1 MASSITVASIDAAY
15 PVAGQDNDSQGFRD
29 NFSQIKTQLT
39 TAGSEITALQ
49 ANRATTNA
57 TTSFNGHDVKNA
69 NLQDWGQ
76 KVVAK
81 GSVSGSVD
89 CDFEDGNVTTL
100 TTSGDVTLTFSNFPK
115 EDDGTTNTHASMKIL
130 LTKGASTHS
139 VTLTGVSL
147 PVSLESPDS
156 STLGQQ
162 EAFPLRQ
169 STFVFEVFSVDGG
182 STKYATQVLEYPSSS

>member
-1 MASSITVASIDAAY
+1 MTSAITVSSIDAAF

-69 NLQDWGQ
+69 NLMDWGQ

-81 GSVSGSVD
+81 GSVSGTVD
-89 CDFEDGNVTTL
+89 CDFEDGNVTTI
-100 TTSGDVTLTFSNFPK
+100 TTSSDVTLTFSNWPK
-115 EDDGTTNTHASMKIL
+115 EDDGTTNTYASMRVI
-130 LTKGASTHS
+130 LTKGTSTDT
-139 VTLTGVSL
+139 VTLSGVSL

-162 EAFPLRQ
+162 EAFPQRK
-169 STFVFEVFSVDGG
+169 STFVFDVFSVDGG
-182 STKYATQVLEYPSSS
+182 SIKYASQVLEYPSSS

>member
-1 MASSITVASIDAAY
+1 MTSAITVSSIDAAF

-49 ANRATTNA
+49 ANRATTNT

-69 NLQDWGQ
+69 NLMDWGQ

-81 GSVSGSVD
+81 GSVSGTVD
-89 CDFEDGNVTTL
+89 CDFEDGNVTTI
-100 TTSGDVTLTFSNFPK
+100 TTSSDVTLTFSNWPK
-115 EDDGTTNTHASMKIL
+115 EDDGTTNTYASMRVI
-130 LTKGASTHS
+130 LTKGTSTDT
-139 VTLTGVSL
+139 VTLSGVSL

-156 STLGQQ
+156 STLGQL
-162 EAFPLRQ
+162 EAFPQRK
-169 STFVFEVFSVDGG
+169 STFVFDVFSVDGG
-182 STKYATQVLEYPSSS
+182 STKYASQVLEYPS

>member
-1 MASSITVASIDAAY
+1 MASSISVASIDATF

-39 TAGSEITALQ
+39 TASTEITALQ

-81 GSVSGSVD
+81 GSVSGAVD

-100 TTSGDVTLTFSNFPK
+100 TTTSDVTLTFSNWPL
-115 EDDGTTNTHASMKIL
+115 EDDGTTATYASMRVI
-130 LTKGASTHS
+130 LTKGTSTDT
-139 VTLTGVSL
+139 VTLTGVSF
-147 PVSLESPDS
+147 PTSLESSDS
-156 STLGQQ
+156 STVS
-162 EAFPLRQ
+162 
-169 STFVFEVFSVDGG
+169 STFPERKSTFIFDVFSVDSGT
-182 STKYATQVLEYPSSS
+182 TKYISQILEYPS